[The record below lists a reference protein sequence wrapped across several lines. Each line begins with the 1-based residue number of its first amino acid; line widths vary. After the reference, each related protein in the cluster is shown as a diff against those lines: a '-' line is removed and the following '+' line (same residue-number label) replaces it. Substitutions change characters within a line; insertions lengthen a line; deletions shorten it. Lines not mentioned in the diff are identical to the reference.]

1 MFEKATHKVGF
12 WSLFAIVMG
21 SQLGSGFFVIPA
33 VVSKFGFFSLIGW
46 AMSGLGAISLTLVL
60 SKLSSWTA
68 KTGGPHTFA
77 NVAFGRDVAFF
88 TGWTYWIISWAS
100 TSVIVVA
107 AIGYLIP
114 IIGESSHLTYLI
126 LEISLLL
133 LVTALNCQ
141 GIQTAGIWEF
151 IFALFQIIPLLI
163 IPIAAFYLSKGG
175 VNPLFFEGE
184 ILDYNK
190 SHDLSNL
197 VLVTFW
203 CFIGLEA
210 ATTTAGSVH
219 NPKRTIPRATIIG
232 TVTVLFIYII
242 NSLCILATV
251 PFEIL
256 SASKT
261 PYVDIVKLIFG
272 EDLHI
277 PISLISSIICIG
289 ALNAWTLVS
298 GQISLGLAEDRF
310 LPRFFAK
317 KNKKE
322 APYVGLMISC
332 IGIIIILIITS
343 HGSIAHQISSIIDLS
358 VNAFIFVYIV
368 CILSFF
374 KLLWLKKSYNLRY
387 WLYGIIACSF
397 CFWLLRQ
404 NLELTM
410 AAIVYVLSG
419 IPVYYLKIRNI

>member
-1 MFEKATHKVGF
+1 MFEKATYKVGF

-21 SQLGSGFFVIPA
+21 SQLGSGFFVIPS
-33 VVSKFGFFSLIGW
+33 VVAKFGFFSLAGW
-46 AMSGLGAISLTLVL
+46 CISGFGAISLTLVL

-88 TGWTYWIISWAS
+88 TGWTYWVISWAS

-107 AIGYLIP
+107 SIGYLTP
-114 IIGESSHLTYLI
+114 IIGESSHLTYLM
-126 LEISLLL
+126 LEIALVL
-133 LVTALNCQ
+133 LVMILNCQ
-141 GIQTAGIWEF
+141 GIQTAGVWEF

-175 VNPLFFEGE
+175 ANTLGFDDN
-184 ILDYNK
+184 ILSEVR
-190 SHDLSNL
+190 SHDIGNL

-203 CFIGLEA
+203 CFIGLES

-232 TVTVLFIYII
+232 TLAVFFIYMI
-242 NSLCILATV
+242 NSLCILGAI
-251 PFEIL
+251 PFEVL

-272 EDLHI
+272 EDWHI
-277 PISLISSIICIG
+277 PISLVSSIICIG

-322 APYVGLMISC
+322 APFVGLMVSC
-332 IGIIIILIITS
+332 VGIIVILVITS
-343 HGSIAHQISSIIDLS
+343 NSSIAHQISNIIDLS
-358 VNAFIFVYIV
+358 VSAFIFVYIV
-368 CILSFF
+368 CIFSFF
-374 KLLWLKKSYNLRY
+374 KLLRLKKSYNLRY
-387 WLYGIIACSF
+387 WSYGIIACFF
-397 CFWLLRQ
+397 CFWLLFKHPF
-404 NLELTM
+404 LTI
-410 AAIVYVLSG
+410 ASIAYIISG
-419 IPVYYLKIRNI
+419 IPIYFLKMRCN